1 MMDDDLITIV
11 AKVFSIPESEV
22 PNQNDHPNLV
32 SYNLPVG
39 TYLLLLM
46 DSKSCTRENHI
57 IFDVKE

>member
-1 MMDDDLITIV
+1 MIDDVNEIV

-22 PNQNDHPNLV
+22 QNQNDHPNLV

-39 TYLLLLM
+39 TYLVLLM
-46 DSKSCTRENHI
+46 DSTSCTRENHI